1 MTDTDGRT
9 TDQSEEKRERKKEKG
24 RNEGRRENQRD
35 DGVSSDR
42 GIEVRVRP
50 SSLVSPLPH
59 MDFHQKRR
67 LVK

>member
-9 TDQSEEKRERKKEKG
+9 TDQSEEGKKERRRKG
-24 RNEGRRENQRD
+24 EMKEGGNQRD

-50 SSLVSPLPH
+50 SSLVSPLPR